1 MIIKSDKQQVLLLGQ
16 KRLNGHYKTRNG
28 KRCGQQ
34 ENRGEIKIDT
44 DLYNDVFA

>member
-1 MIIKSDKQQVLLLGQ
+1 MNIKSDKQQVLLSQ
-16 KRLNGHYKTRNG
+16 KRLTGHHKKRNR
-28 KRCGQQ
+28 KKCGQQ